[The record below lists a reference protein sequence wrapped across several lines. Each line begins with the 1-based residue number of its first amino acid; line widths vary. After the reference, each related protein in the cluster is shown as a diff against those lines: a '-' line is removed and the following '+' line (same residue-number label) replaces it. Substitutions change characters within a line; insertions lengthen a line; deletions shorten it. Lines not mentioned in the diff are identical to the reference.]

1 MASKSASIFKK
12 TLMQA
17 IRRAGL
23 LLCLG
28 ALALT
33 PARLAAQGSRCIK
46 ITTPGYA
53 GSAPLTNFPL
63 LVRL

>member
-17 IRRAGL
+17 TWQAGL

-53 GSAPLTNFPL
+53 GSAPLTNCPL

>member
-17 IRRAGL
+17 TWQAGL

-33 PARLAAQGSRCIK
+33 PARLAACR
-46 ITTPGYA
+46 T
-53 GSAPLTNFPL
+53 
-63 LVRL
+63 

>member
-1 MASKSASIFKK
+1 MRNHPASVFTKAF
-12 TLMQA
+12 LQA
-17 IRRAGL
+17 IRPALL